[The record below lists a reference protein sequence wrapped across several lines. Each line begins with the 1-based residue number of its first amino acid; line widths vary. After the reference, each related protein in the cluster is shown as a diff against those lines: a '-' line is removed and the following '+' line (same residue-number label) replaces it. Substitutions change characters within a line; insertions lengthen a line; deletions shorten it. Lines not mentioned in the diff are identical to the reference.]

1 MTIKKGDIVLVRSDK
16 SGEPSRRGLV
26 LSALGIMLKI
36 RWDDD
41 SESMFIPG
49 PGTLT
54 VVGHERKR
62 KRVGAAR

>member
-1 MTIKKGDIVLVRSDK
+1 MTVKKGDIVLVRSEK
-16 SGEPSRRGLV
+16 CGEHGRRGLV
-26 LSALGIMLKI
+26 LSALGTMLKV

-62 KRVGAAR
+62 KPVEAAH